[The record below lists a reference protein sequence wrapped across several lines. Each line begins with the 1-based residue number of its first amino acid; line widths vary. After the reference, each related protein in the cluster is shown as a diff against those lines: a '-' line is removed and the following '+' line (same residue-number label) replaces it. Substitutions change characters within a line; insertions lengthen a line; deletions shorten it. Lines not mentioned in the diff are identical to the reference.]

1 MLSIPLSRL
10 IHENLS
16 VVMTFA
22 FSRQPLEDMM
32 QHRFQGE
39 WKYLSKALFDISE
52 VRAQRACLEFAVLLR
67 TLDDRESMSAEMK
80 TGHPTDGYGDLFTED
95 GSKRPLTLRDVSN
108 KIIHAASLTWD
119 FARTGWPILVC
130 EAAGGQEWKRA
141 EIHWVQV
148 AAACGNI
155 MS

>member
-1 MLSIPLSRL
+1 MRSLPLTQL

-22 FSRQPLEDMM
+22 FSRQPLEEMI
-32 QHRFQGE
+32 QTRFTGE
-39 WKYLSKALFDISE
+39 WKYLGKALFDIAE
-52 VRAQRACLEFAVLLR
+52 TRAQRACLEFAVLLR
-67 TLDDRESMSAEMK
+67 LLDDEYPMSAEMK
-80 TGHPTDGYGDLFTED
+80 ASAPEGLGDLITNKET
-95 GSKRPLTLRDVSN
+95 KKHLTLRDVCN

-119 FARTGWPILVC
+119 FSRPGWPVLVC
-130 EAAGGQEWKRA
+130 DPQEGQDWKRA